1 MGTYDLK
8 SVLTFVTDTTG
19 YEKVAYVGHSQG
31 TTELYYA
38 LSEDNAW
45 FSNKISL
52 FVALGPVTKL
62 PNTQAALMQLSAEFY
77 GPLDDA
83 INLFNMYEFLGDTW
97 FTSTA
102 TNLFCGTV
110 AWFCEAIE
118 RSIATSDPN
127 ADDND
132 RFEVYMGHF
141 PSGSPMQSLMHYAQN
156 YREDR
161 FQLWAPDYNTFLA
174 IGQHKHTDLIPLENI
189 VSPPVAMFVGHSDIL
204 ADPVDAKWAS
214 ETINSLVH
222 YQEIVGGHLSF
233 MVGKDMTYFTQDV
246 MNLIKK
252 YQPLPNSAEPAA
264 FTQ

>member
-204 ADPVDAKWAS
+204 ADPVDAAWTA

-233 MVGKDMTYFTQDV
+233 MVGKDMSYFTQDV

-252 YQPLPNSAEPAA
+252 YQPLPNSAA